1 MNEKC
6 GSLKGKQLAMCR
18 HESATR
24 IVNKAHKQ
32 YEKKLIDVAK
42 HLNMYSFVQLDAMRN
57 VINKELADRGYKY

>member
-24 IVNKAHKQ
+24 IVTKAHKQ
-32 YEKKLIDVAK
+32 YANKLVDVANNI
-42 HLNMYSFVQLDAMRN
+42 HMYSFEQLDAMRH